1 MRLRFTVLACALSA
15 LACAVAPNVAGA
27 APRHNRGLTIR
38 AVPHRII
45 AGEAVLIYG
54 RLHGPDHA
62 GQKVRLYHRVNPMP
76 WFRPIGTAT
85 TNAAGQYEFTRV
97 EGQVLT
103 NRNWFVRGVGRD
115 WFTHSRTVHERVAAL
130 ISLSASATSG
140 LTRHPIVF
148 SGHVTPNHT
157 GSVVLLQRQRGSSDD
172 WRTIRRG
179 RVGPGSNFN
188 ISRAWRVPGD
198 YTVRAVL
205 RRDARNTA
213 AASDPVSVVIEQ
225 TEVPDFTIQTSDPV
239 VPSGQPATVS
249 GTLYEPGTTT
259 PEPDTSVS
267 LFATVPQR
275 HRFRELQTAT
285 TAADGSYAFA
295 NLVSSTNRLY
305 VVRTTFAP
313 HRRTAAMF
321 EGAQDIVTM
330 QPSSTTSTVGG
341 RITFS
346 GSVSPDKAGHAVY
359 LQRLGADGDWHTVE
373 IRRVRWT
380 STFQFGWT
388 FGTAGTKQFRARTLG
403 GPVNVG
409 GASTPVTIDVTQPPL
424 SSLPTG

>member
-1 MRLRFTVLACALSA
+1 
-15 LACAVAPNVAGA
+15 
-27 APRHNRGLTIR
+27 
-38 AVPHRII
+38 
-45 AGEAVLIYG
+45 
-54 RLHGPDHA
+54 
-62 GQKVRLYHRVNPMP
+62 
-76 WFRPIGTAT
+76 
-85 TNAAGQYEFTRV
+85 
-97 EGQVLT
+97 
-103 NRNWFVRGVGRD
+103 
-115 WFTHSRTVHERVAAL
+115 
-130 ISLSASATSG
+130 
-140 LTRHPIVF
+140 
-148 SGHVTPNHT
+148 
-157 GSVVLLQRQRGSSDD
+157 
-172 WRTIRRG
+172 
-179 RVGPGSNFN
+179 
-188 ISRAWRVPGD
+188 
-198 YTVRAVL
+198 
-205 RRDARNTA
+205 
-213 AASDPVSVVIEQ
+213 
-225 TEVPDFTIQTSDPV
+225 
-239 VPSGQPATVS
+239 
-249 GTLYEPGTTT
+249 EPG
-259 PEPDTSVS
+259 TSVS

-321 EGAQDIVTM
+321 EGAQDIVTT

-346 GSVSPDKAGHAVY
+346 GSVSPDTAGHAVY

-380 STFQFGWT
+380 SSFQFGWT